1 MTASSRRPRS
11 ATATRTVRVPS
22 TLWALGPEPLDPDD
36 RWPDPILAHA
46 IAEFSEPASRVMLVG
61 WPTPAARGAL
71 RVIEPDT
78 AAALA
83 AIGDLDRHGLDAP
96 TGRSHSTEPVDL
108 VVASLLAGHV
118 DPIAAAEH
126 VTALATEVTEMGGL
140 LVVLSRCHYSDSGT
154 LFDPAGSVVAAAQ
167 AADLLYLQHIIAAP
181 ISGTTI
187 TAPADPAPSG
197 TARHLV
203 AHTDVFVFLQ
213 PAHG

>member
-1 MTASSRRPRS
+1 MSASSRRPRS
-11 ATATRTVRVPS
+11 TAAVRVPS

-36 RWPDPILAHA
+36 RWPEPVLAHTVRK
-46 IAEFSEPASRVMLVG
+46 FSEPGARVMLLG
-61 WPTPAARGAL
+61 WPTPTDRGAL
-71 RVIEPDT
+71 RIIEPDT
-78 AAALA
+78 AEALA

-96 TGRSHSTEPVDL
+96 TDRDRSAEPVDL
-108 VVASLLAGHV
+108 VIASLLADHF

-126 VTALATEVTEMGGL
+126 VTAIATEVMAMGGL
-140 LVVLSRCHYSDSGT
+140 LAVLSRCRHSDSGV

-181 ISGTTI
+181 VSGTTI
-187 TAPADPAPSG
+187 TAAPADPAVSS
-197 TARHLV
+197 TAPHVV